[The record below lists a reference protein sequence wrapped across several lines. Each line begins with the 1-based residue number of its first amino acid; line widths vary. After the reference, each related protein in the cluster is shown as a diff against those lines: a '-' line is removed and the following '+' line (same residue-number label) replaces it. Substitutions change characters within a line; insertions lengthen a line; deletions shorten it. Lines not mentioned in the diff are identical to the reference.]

1 MQKQHLVVIILFV
14 FTLLLG
20 VVSFLLPKEVVSP
33 TPEHIQPTTP
43 TTTDIYTMEPIVP
56 EAKVSTEG
64 WKTCRNEEYGWEVK
78 YPEGWYVW
86 GTDGEKNPY
95 SRSIYSDSPSGN
107 CVGVGVGMTNNIE
120 FGDREQK
127 SISVITREQ
136 FLYHH
141 PEVEASKRPS
151 VFMLEELLA
160 DFKTTGTP
168 VGASIVD
175 DMPAIYTIRKSNSLT
190 GGYITEL
197 FLDHPSR
204 GAIQISLTNI
214 DVATRD
220 TILSTIVFST
230 STGELDW
237 SKL

>member
-1 MQKQHLVVIILFV
+1 MQKQHLVPALLFILF
-14 FTLLLG
+14 LLLG
-20 VVSFLLPKEVVSP
+20 VATFLLPKEVVSP
-33 TPEHIQPTTP
+33 KLEHIQPTTP

-78 YPEGWYVW
+78 YPGEWYVW
-86 GTDGEKNPY
+86 GTDSEKNHY
-95 SRSIYSDSPSGN
+95 GKASSPSGN
-107 CVGVGVGMTNNIE
+107 CVGVGLRITNNIE

-127 SISVITREQ
+127 SISVMTLKQ
-136 FLYHH
+136 FFYHH
-141 PEVEASKRPS
+141 PEVEASKRPT
-151 VFMLEELLA
+151 VFMLEELKA
-160 DFKTTGTP
+160 DYKTTGTP

-175 DMPAIYTIRKSNSLT
+175 DVPAIYTIQKSNSLK
-190 GGYITEL
+190 GGQTVTFSL
-197 FLDHPSR
+197 NHPSH
-204 GAIQISLTNI
+204 GVIEISFTNI
-214 DVATRD
+214 DEATRD